1 MDIRKIREE
10 LPELAF
16 LIWHV
21 QGEEGCGLA
30 SSLSSRDADEG
41 PRSSQK
47 HKCQYGRCKDKANRE
62 IKKKNAFSEK
72 IESYIFVNE

>member
-30 SSLSSRDADEG
+30 SSLSSRV
-41 PRSSQK
+41 QM
-47 HKCQYGRCKDKANRE
+47 KDPEVVRNINANMEDVRTRQ
-62 IKKKNAFSEK
+62 IEK
-72 IESYIFVNE
+72 

>member
-21 QGEEGCGLA
+21 QGEM
-30 SSLSSRDADEG
+30 
-41 PRSSQK
+41 QM
-47 HKCQYGRCKDKANRE
+47 KDPEVVRNINANMGDVRTRQ
-62 IKKKNAFSEK
+62 IEK
-72 IESYIFVNE
+72 